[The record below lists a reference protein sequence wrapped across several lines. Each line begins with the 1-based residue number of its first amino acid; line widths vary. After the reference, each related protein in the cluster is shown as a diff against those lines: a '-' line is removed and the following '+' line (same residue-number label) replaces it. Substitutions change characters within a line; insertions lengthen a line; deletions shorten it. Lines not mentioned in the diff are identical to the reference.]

1 MSAMLGCLKVRAVPI
16 NVNYRYVEAELAYL
30 IGNAEL
36 VACVFDQEYA
46 PRLAAVMDQSPKLRT
61 LVHIADDSGADVS
74 GLGSISFDDACAAG
88 SPERDFPERSNDD
101 TYIIYTGGTT
111 GMPKGVMWRHE
122 DIYFALGQGIDAL
135 TNERVKDEFTKAEM
149 AAASPTG
156 LVFCVIPPLMH
167 GAAQIA
173 TISQWFIGSTIV
185 LIPKFSGPAVWQ
197 AVHDHGVN
205 SVLITGDA
213 VGRPLIEAL
222 EADEGHWHVDSLV
235 SVSSSA
241 ALFSQSVKDR
251 FLTRFPNLIIT
262 DSIGSTESGFN
273 GLTYAAKGDKG
284 EGGGPT
290 VSPGADVVVLDDD
303 LQIIPPGDERVGKL
317 GRGGN
322 IPVGYFNDPK
332 KTAENFVIA
341 ADGKRYAVSGDF
353 ARWTPEGQL
362 IMLGRGTVSI
372 NSGGEKIYPEEVEQ
386 ALKAH
391 EAVFDCIVVG
401 VPDERWGQRV
411 AAVVQLP
418 RRHHRHP
425 GRTGHP
431 CPHARGRLQ
440 DPPGDARG
448 RRDRPLAVGQAR
460 LPVGEAVGR
469 IGRRPRRL
477 TGPGPRSGQEQVD
490 GQYGEQCGCRP
501 AQSGDRAV
509 GHGRPERMTQPDE
522 SAVHDQGRQAHAQHP
537 SGGADAGAARH
548 DDAGVHH
555 DRERVD
561 HGQPHEPARQPD
573 PADEHGA
580 RPAHAA

>member
-1 MSAMLGCLKVRAVPI
+1 MPYNIADLFEHTVDAVPDRLALIDRDVRLTFSELDARANRIGHYLASQGVSPGDHVGIYAINSEAWVSTMLGCLKIRAVPI

-36 VACVFDQEYA
+36 VACVFDREYA
-46 PRLAAVMDQSPKLRT
+46 PRLAAVVDQSPKLRT
-61 LVHIADDSGADVS
+61 LIHIEDGSGTDVS
-74 GLGSISFDDACAAG
+74 GLQSISFDDACAAG
-88 SPERDFPERSNDD
+88 SPERDFAEHSNDD

-122 DIYFALGQGIDAL
+122 DIFFALGQGIDAL
-135 TNERVKDEFTKAEM
+135 TNERVTDEYTKAQV

-205 SVLITGDA
+205 SVIITGDA

-222 EADEGHWHVDSLV
+222 EADEGHWKVDSLV

-251 FLTRFPNLIIT
+251 FLERFPNLIIT

-303 LQIIPPGDERVGKL
+303 LKVIPPGDERVGKL

-322 IPVGYFNDPK
+322 IPIGYFNDPV

-341 ADGKRYAVSGDF
+341 ADGQRYAVSGDF
-353 ARWTPEGQL
+353 ARWTADGRL

-391 EAVFDCIVVG
+391 GSVFDCIVVG
-401 VPDERWGQRV
+401 VPDERWGQKV
-411 AAVVQLP
+411 AAVVQFRDGTTASLDELV
-418 RRHHRHP
+418 
-425 GRTGHP
+425 T
-431 CPHARGRLQ
+431 HARAHVAGYK
-440 DPPGDARG
+440 
-448 RRDRPLAVGQAR
+448 
-460 LPVGEAVGR
+460 
-469 IGRRPRRL
+469 IPREMHVVDEIV
-477 TGPGPRSGQEQVD
+477 RS
-490 GQYGEQCGCRP
+490 
-501 AQSGDRAV
+501 
-509 GHGRPERMTQPDE
+509 
-522 SAVHDQGRQAHAQHP
+522 P
-537 SGGADAGAARH
+537 SGKPDYPWAKQLAESGAAR
-548 DDAGVHH
+548 
-555 DRERVD
+555 VD
-561 HGQPHEPARQPD
+561 
-573 PADEHGA
+573 
-580 RPAHAA
+580 

>member
-1 MSAMLGCLKVRAVPI
+1 VPYNIADLFEHTVDAVPDRLALIDGDTRLTFAELDARANQIGHYLAAQGVGPGDHVGIYAVNSDAWVLTMLGCLKIRAVPI

-46 PRLAAVMDQSPKLRT
+46 PRLAAVIDESPKLRT
-61 LVHIADDSGADVS
+61 LIHIEDGSGADVS
-74 GLGSISFDDACAAG
+74 ALGSISFTDACAAG

-135 TNERVKDEFTKAEM
+135 TNERVKDEYTKAEM

-185 LIPKFSGPAVWQ
+185 LIRKFSGPTVWQ

-205 SVLITGDA
+205 SVIITGDA
-213 VGRPLIEAL
+213 VARPLIEAL
-222 EADEGHWHVDSLV
+222 EADEGHWNVDSLV

-251 FLTRFPNLIIT
+251 FLERFPNLIIT

-290 VSPGADVVVLDDD
+290 VAPGRDVVVLDDD
-303 LQIIPPGDERVGKL
+303 LNIIPPGDERVGKL

-322 IPVGYFNDPK
+322 IPIGYFNDPE

-353 ARWTPEGQL
+353 ARWTAEGQL

-411 AAVVQLP
+411 AAVVNFRDGTTATLDELA
-418 RRHHRHP
+418 
-425 GRTGHP
+425 T
-431 CPHARGRLQ
+431 HARTHVAGYKIPREMHVV
-440 DPPGDARG
+440 DEIVRSPSGKPDYPWAKK
-448 RRDRPLAVGQAR
+448 LAES
-460 LPVGEAVGR
+460 GEA
-469 IGRRPRRL
+469 
-477 TGPGPRSGQEQVD
+477 
-490 GQYGEQCGCRP
+490 
-501 AQSGDRAV
+501 
-509 GHGRPERMTQPDE
+509 
-522 SAVHDQGRQAHAQHP
+522 
-537 SGGADAGAARH
+537 
-548 DDAGVHH
+548 
-555 DRERVD
+555 RVD
-561 HGQPHEPARQPD
+561 
-573 PADEHGA
+573 
-580 RPAHAA
+580 